1 MELKL
6 NYYDEF
12 QQLSSKQIFTDRNPQ
27 NWNLPLIKNAKICGD
42 TTVYLH
48 DISAWNIPGET
59 LIIDTERPP
68 HTTDQST
75 RKLIR
80 DFLRSQPC
88 RDVFIR
94 MMTDH
99 LNITQAR
106 PIVFGT
112 FRVVP
117 LNGTTRGS
125 ADWVFA
131 HRLRDLYADPEDSR
145 FSFLNFDDGKKS
157 LQVHVPFTE
166 SMICS
171 KLTKAQHISELTYDL
186 MQGFADIFGMTV
198 LKPKNEVS
206 CQIDRRIQ
214 TKEHPELLPID
225 ETLID
230 LAAHLFTI
238 ASEILLDG
246 PVISTKAAKKLLMDP
261 AYDLWRL

>member
-12 QQLSSKQIFTDRNPQ
+12 QQLSSKQIFTDKNRN
-27 NWNLPLIKNAKICGD
+27 NWKLPFIKNAKICGD
-42 TTVYLH
+42 TTIYLH
-48 DISAWNIPGET
+48 DISDWDVPGET
-59 LIIDTERPP
+59 LIIDAERPP

-75 RKLIR
+75 QKLIR
-80 DFLRSQPC
+80 NFLRSQPC
-88 RDVFIR
+88 RDIFIR

-117 LNGTTRGS
+117 LGGTTRGS

-131 HRLRDLYADPEDSR
+131 HRLKDLYRNPEDESS
-145 FSFLNFDDGKKS
+145 SFLNFNDGNKS
-157 LQVHVPFTE
+157 LQILVPFTE
-166 SMICS
+166 YKICS
-171 KLTKAQHISELTYDL
+171 KLTKAKHISELTYDL

-206 CQIDRRIQ
+206 CQIDHRIQ
-214 TKEHPELLPID
+214 TIEHPELLEID
-225 ETLID
+225 ETLVD
-230 LAAHLFTI
+230 VAAHFFTI
-238 ASEILLDG
+238 TSEVLLDS
-246 PVISTKAAKKLLMDP
+246 PVISTKVAKQLLKDP
-261 AYDLWRL
+261 TYDLWRM